1 MGIGARTEIPTQADF
16 SLTLLVLYKEVKE
29 LYLQHRNIFHA
40 LLYFVAHAYMSYS
53 LLVLL
58 ISSNIGFP
66 LSFKGTVSRNGYFF
80 GRLNILSVLSVHEL
94 MVLQSN
100 SKFYLAPLKI
110 LSVTLFEDP
119 KAAIFDT
126 DAYRKPPVIL

>member
-80 GRLNILSVLSVHEL
+80 GRLNILSVLSVYAL
-94 MVLQSN
+94 MVFKVFY
-100 SKFYLAPLKI
+100 KFLMCQRRL
-110 LSVTLFEDP
+110 
-119 KAAIFDT
+119 
-126 DAYRKPPVIL
+126 